1 MSPKT
6 AKTPARKTKPA
17 PRATA
22 RKTAAKPQ
30 PKAAARKPAV
40 KAPPKSGAR
49 KTSAKAPPKAVP
61 RKPAPKAKVRS
72 APKPKPAAARPAHRT
87 KRAAAP
93 APAIP
98 RTLTEFM
105 THALVMEMEAA
116 QRYADFADAM
126 EMHNNLEVAALFR
139 KMATIEDKHAQQIMA
154 EMGWTTTPSPL
165 PGAIRWDGFEA
176 PETAAIDD
184 VHYLMQ
190 PYHALEVAL
199 ANELRAERF
208 FAQLARA
215 ATTAS
220 VRKAARE
227 LQEEER
233 EHVELVRAWMKKVP
247 QPDADWADD
256 PDPPR
261 YTD

>member
-1 MSPKT
+1 MSPK
-6 AKTPARKTKPA
+6 P
-17 PRATA
+17 
-22 RKTAAKPQ
+22 AKPVVKK
-30 PKAAARKPAV
+30 KAAAKAKPRTAKPAGSSKG
-40 KAPPKSGAR
+40 KAVRPASRPAR
-49 KTSAKAPPKAVP
+49 SPAKTSA
-61 RKPAPKAKVRS
+61 RS
-72 APKPKPAAARPAHRT
+72 AAT
-87 KRAAAP
+87 T
-93 APAIP
+93 P
-98 RTLTEFM
+98 RTLAEFM
-105 THALVMEMEAA
+105 QQALVMEMEAA

-126 EMHNNLEVAALFR
+126 ETHNNREVAALFR

-176 PETAAIDD
+176 PETGSLDE

-190 PYHALEVAL
+190 PYHALELAL
-199 ANELRAERF
+199 ANEVRAERF
-208 FAQLARA
+208 FARLARA

-233 EHVELVRAWMKKVP
+233 EHVELVREWMKKVP
-247 QPDADWADD
+247 KPDADWAND
-256 PDPPR
+256 PDPPH